1 MSTSSGETIA
11 VSDSQ
16 NLLTINMTNV
26 TKLIGTNFLMWSRQ
40 VYALLDGYDLTGY
53 LDNTVEVPPLTRTV
67 AGVTSDNPDYKI
79 WKRQDRLIYS
89 ALLGAITVSV
99 QPLPSTTTTSAEIW
113 STLSSIYAAP
123 SRAHV
128 QQLKQQIQIW
138 VKGEKLIEEY
148 FQGLTTRFDKLA
160 HLGKPMELD
169 DQIEKILKGLPD
181 EYRRVIDQLEG
192 RERTPSL
199 PEVFEKL
206 LHHEVTLK
214 NMVVGSSSLP
224 ATANAVHVRGH
235 RGQSRSHNRNHQP
248 WQSQQSFQPRHHNS
262 APRGYQGRC
271 QICGVH
277 GHSARLCS
285 QLQLSGSHYNT
296 VSPNTPSPVS
306 WQPRANLAE
315 ANPWILDSSATHHL
329 TTDLSN
335 LSLHRP
341 MGVKRSPSL
350 TVPDFLSR
358 IWVPHISLLPLNL

>member
-11 VSDSQ
+11 VTDSQ

-26 TKLIGTNFLMWSRQ
+26 TKLTGTNFLMWSRQ
-40 VYALLDGYDLTGY
+40 VRALLDGYDLTGY
-53 LDNTVEVPPLTRTV
+53 IDNTVEVPPLTRVV

-89 ALLGAITVSV
+89 DLLGAIAVSV
-99 QPLPSTTTTSAEIW
+99 QPLLSTTTTSAEIW

-128 QQLKQQIQIW
+128 QQLKQQIQVW
-138 VKGEKLIEEY
+138 VKGKKSTEEY

-160 HLGKPMELD
+160 HLGKSMELD

-181 EYRRVIDQLEG
+181 EYRRS
-192 RERTPSL
+192 P
-199 PEVFEKL
+199 
-206 LHHEVTLK
+206 
-214 NMVVGSSSLP
+214 SLP
-224 ATANAVHVRGH
+224 ATANAVHVHGH
-235 RGQSRSHNRNHQP
+235 REQSSSHNRQHQS
-248 WQSQQSFQPRHHNS
+248 WQQQQQHSFQPRHHNS

-277 GHSARLCS
+277 GHSARRCS

-296 VSPNTPSPVS
+296 GSTNTPSPVS

-315 ANPWILDSSATHHL
+315 ANPWIRDSGATHHL

-335 LSLHRP
+335 LSLHHP
-341 MGVKRSPSL
+341 YNGGEEVTIADGEGSQNESP
-350 TVPDFLSR
+350 VAPR
-358 IWVPHISLLPLNL
+358 ENKE